1 MIKNHR
7 NIIGMVSTEIVI
19 GQIIEYKN
27 PTTKLKI
34 KKIYPFNLSNF
45 KIKIIINGIDAI
57 PRA

>member
-1 MIKNHR
+1 
-7 NIIGMVSTEIVI
+7 MVSTDIVI